1 MTIINEVIMK
11 IIGIASSP
19 RKGANS
25 QTLVEHVL
33 SGAEKAGAKTELV
46 RLSDLDI
53 KPCMGC
59 SGCKK
64 GNGCV
69 QKDDFAELVEKLETA
84 DAVVFGSPLYWGR
97 LNAQA
102 YPFIDRCYSLL
113 KPDFS
118 TDFPKGKKFALA
130 MTCGG
135 MGAEAVNPVN
145 EYVKHI
151 FSFLGFTDAGFVW
164 QNQCFAPNDL
174 TKFTDT
180 IQKAESLGTS
190 LVK

>member
-1 MTIINEVIMK
+1 MK
-11 IIGIASSP
+11 VLGIVSSP

-25 QTLVEHVL
+25 ETLVEHVL
-33 SGAEKAGAKTELV
+33 SGAHKAGATTELI
-46 RLSDLDI
+46 RICDMDI
-53 KPCMGC
+53 KPCLGC

-69 QKDDFAELVEKLETA
+69 QKDDFAGLLKKLEKA
-84 DAVVFGSPLYWGR
+84 DAVVLGSPLYWGR

-118 TDFPKGKKFALA
+118 TEFPKGKKLAFAL
-130 MTCGG
+130 TCGG
-135 MGAEAVNPVN
+135 MGADAVNPVN

-151 FSFLGFTDAGFVW
+151 FSFLGFSDSGFVW
-164 QNQCFAPNDL
+164 QNQCFQPHDIANYPDAI
-174 TKFTDT
+174 K
-180 IQKAESLGTS
+180 KAEELGKS

>member
-1 MTIINEVIMK
+1 MK

-25 QTLVEHVL
+25 QTLVEHIL

-46 RLSDLDI
+46 RLSDLNI
-53 KPCMGC
+53 KPCLGC
-59 SGCKK
+59 NDCKK

-69 QKDDFAELVEKLETA
+69 QKDDFAGLVGKLETA

-113 KPDFS
+113 KSDFS
-118 TDFPKGKKFALA
+118 TDFPKGKKFAVAL
-130 MTCGG
+130 TCGG

-151 FSFLGFTDAGFVW
+151 FSFLGFSDAGFVW

-174 TKFTDT
+174 VKFTDT

>member
-1 MTIINEVIMK
+1 MK

-53 KPCMGC
+53 KPCIGC
-59 SGCKK
+59 GGCKK

-69 QKDDFAELVEKLETA
+69 QKDDFAGLVGKLETA
-84 DAVVFGSPLYWGR
+84 DAVVFGSPVYFGR

-102 YPFIDRCYSLL
+102 YPFMDRCYSLL
-113 KPDFS
+113 KSDFS
-118 TDFPKGKKFALA
+118 TDFPKGKKFAFAL
-130 MTCGG
+130 TCGG

-151 FSFLGFTDAGFVW
+151 FSFLGFADAGFVW
-164 QNQCFAPNDL
+164 QNQCFAPDDL